1 MVVEL
6 VVHRSHVDLHIRVVF
21 PYPGDALGGGQDVHQ
36 LDIFYAVLLD
46 KGDGGGGGAAGGQH
60 GVQDDN
66 VPLGDVVGH
75 LAVVLHRLQGVGVPV
90 QADMAHL
97 GGGNKGQDAVHHT
110 QAGPQNGDN
119 GQLFAC
125 DGFEFGGGDG
135 SFDLHLL
142 QGQVA
147 GGLIAHQR
155 GDL

>member
-1 MVVEL
+1 
-6 VVHRSHVDLHIRVVF
+6 
-21 PYPGDALGGGQDVHQ
+21 
-36 LDIFYAVLLD
+36 
-46 KGDGGGGGAAGGQH
+46 
-60 GVQDDN
+60 
-66 VPLGDVVGH
+66 
-75 LAVVLHRLQGVGVPV
+75 
-90 QADMAHL
+90 MAHL

-110 QAGPQNGDN
+110 QASPQNGDN

>member
-6 VVHRSHVDLHIRVVF
+6 LVQSGTVDIHIRVVVVD
-21 PYPGDALGGGQDVHQ
+21 PLNALGSGDDVHK
-36 LDIFYAVLLD
+36 LDIFDLIIFDKLD
-46 KGDGGGGGAAGGQH
+46 GRRGRAAGCQH
-60 GVQDDN
+60 GVQNDDL
-66 VPLGDVVGH
+66 PLGDVVGH

-110 QAGPQNGDN
+110 QASPQNGDN